1 MANTNQYLDYEGLRY
16 YHGKLQDQID
26 ADHALI
32 AQALEALDEKTEIQI
47 GGETPTSEDIKLY
60 IDENS
65 EYATVYTAAQTES
78 LINEAKAQIP
88 TRVSQLTNDSNYA
101 TSSQV
106 DARIQQVVGAAP
118 AALDTLEEIASKLG
132 DDSDAIAGII
142 DTLEDKADKADVEA
156 LELGEINVQS
166 DWNQTDDTEDDYI
179 KNKPTN
185 VSAFTNDAGYLTQ
198 HQDISGKANSADL
211 ATVATS
217 GSYNDLSNKPTI
229 PAAQIQSDWN
239 QADDEAKDFIKNKP
253 TIPTVPTNVSAFTN
267 DAGYLTQHQDI
278 SGKANSADLAT
289 VATSGS
295 YDDLSNKPTIP
306 AAQIQSDWNQTDN
319 TAKDFIKNK
328 PTIVPAEVEIVADD
342 TATIAADTK
351 IVIEEDTDGLDTL
364 VYTKAQTDSAI
375 NTRIQEVIGA
385 APAALDTLEEIA
397 AKLGDD
403 DNAIAAIT
411 NTLSQKAN
419 SADLATVATSGS
431 YNDLSD
437 KPTIPTVPTNVSAF
451 TNDAGYLTSET
462 PEVQINGTP
471 ASGIKLLVDETAD
484 ASVEV
489 YSKAQVDA
497 MIANIYQI
505 LINNGLTV

>member
-1 MANTNQYLDYEGLRY
+1 M
-16 YHGKLQDQID
+16 
-26 ADHALI
+26 
-32 AQALEALDEKTEIQI
+32 
-47 GGETPTSEDIKLY
+47 
-60 IDENS
+60 
-65 EYATVYTAAQTES
+65 
-78 LINEAKAQIP
+78 
-88 TRVSQLTNDSNYA
+88 
-101 TSSQV
+101 
-106 DARIQQVVGAAP
+106 
-118 AALDTLEEIASKLG
+118 G

-217 GSYNDLSNKPTI
+217 GSYNDLSDKPTI

-239 QADDEAKDFIKNKP
+239 QTNDEAKDFIKNKP

-295 YDDLSNKPTIP
+295 YNDLSNKPTIP

-364 VYTKAQTDSAI
+364 IYTQAQTDNKIA
-375 NTRIQEVIGA
+375 T
-385 APAALDTLEEIA
+385 EIEA
-397 AKLGDD
+397 AKEV
-403 DNAIAAIT
+403 AIVN
-411 NTLSQKAN
+411 NT
-419 SADLATVATSGS
+419 
-431 YNDLSD
+431 
-437 KPTIPTVPTNVSAF
+437 
-451 TNDAGYLTSET
+451 
-462 PEVQINGTP
+462 TP
-471 ASGIKLLVDETAD
+471 ASSVKMFIDEAAN

-497 MIANIYQI
+497 MIANIY
-505 LINNGLTV
+505 

>member
-1 MANTNQYLDYEGLRY
+1 M
-16 YHGKLQDQID
+16 
-26 ADHALI
+26 
-32 AQALEALDEKTEIQI
+32 
-47 GGETPTSEDIKLY
+47 
-60 IDENS
+60 
-65 EYATVYTAAQTES
+65 
-78 LINEAKAQIP
+78 
-88 TRVSQLTNDSNYA
+88 
-101 TSSQV
+101 
-106 DARIQQVVGAAP
+106 
-118 AALDTLEEIASKLG
+118 G

-239 QADDEAKDFIKNKP
+239 QTNDEAKDFIKNKP

-295 YDDLSNKPTIP
+295 YNDLNNKPTIP

-342 TATIAADTK
+342 TATIAANTK

-364 VYTKAQTDSAI
+364 IYTQAQTDSKIA
-375 NTRIQEVIGA
+375 T
-385 APAALDTLEEIA
+385 EIEA
-397 AKLGDD
+397 AKEV
-403 DNAIAAIT
+403 AIVN
-411 NTLSQKAN
+411 NT
-419 SADLATVATSGS
+419 
-431 YNDLSD
+431 
-437 KPTIPTVPTNVSAF
+437 
-451 TNDAGYLTSET
+451 
-462 PEVQINGTP
+462 TP
-471 ASGIKLLVDETAD
+471 ASSVKMFIDEAAN

-497 MIANIYQI
+497 MIANIY
-505 LINNGLTV
+505 